1 MGDSEIR
8 VLLDDDGK
16 DWHYAVHYDGLH
28 VCAGTAVSLPSALRY
43 ARRRA
48 AENGYKFGRL
58 RCIGETHH
66 INGNHVVYGADI
78 TL

>member
-8 VLLDDDGK
+8 VLLDDDGEN
-16 DWHYAVHYDGLH
+16 WHYAVRYDDLH
-28 VCAGTAVSLPSALRY
+28 VCAGTATSLPRALRL
-43 ARRRA
+43 AREHA

-58 RCIGETHH
+58 RYISETHH
-66 INGNHVVYGADI
+66 INGNHVIYGADI